1 MVLNRRRPGYTRN
14 DRAGRNAHRFL
25 CRFYTSVARRERA
38 EWQMRSGS
46 GNCNKNPNHH
56 QLALSS
62 EYPTRQGPYET
73 QTLAILPRS
82 LTDPLTVGPRATGV
96 RRAEQKKKGAFRG
109 GLSALY
115 GKEMAKKHSRPHATG
130 A

>member
-1 MVLNRRRPGYTRN
+1 MHGECKNLFVSRGLLASLADDFLHPYTISVQDYMVLNRRRPGYTRN

-46 GNCNKNPNHH
+46 GNYNKNPNHH

-62 EYPTRQGPYET
+62 EYPTQRN
-73 QTLAILPRS
+73 
-82 LTDPLTVGPRATGV
+82 
-96 RRAEQKKKGAFRG
+96 
-109 GLSALY
+109 
-115 GKEMAKKHSRPHATG
+115 
-130 A
+130 